1 MKPSVSDDYS
11 EVGDV
16 NASGAPPR
24 NRRWEAYDFLTD
36 RILSGALPGGT
47 IIEERALTEELGLS
61 RTPLREAL
69 GRLEGEGYLVR
80 QGRKLVVHT
89 ITERDF
95 IEILHMRKI
104 LEGEAV
110 ALATPRLS
118 VEQIEMLRTA
128 LGSLEPPARPTGS
141 DRRTVDDLL
150 HSTIAESSGNRRLAA
165 AIFDLRQ
172 KTRPIGVQLLN
183 EISYPIIDFN
193 EHMAILHAIE
203 MRNPEQARLAM
214 LTHLE
219 SARTN
224 ILRKLS
230 DY

>member
-1 MKPSVSDDYS
+1 M
-11 EVGDV
+11 
-16 NASGAPPR
+16 
-24 NRRWEAYDFLTD
+24 
-36 RILSGALPGGT
+36 SGALPGGT

-118 VEQIEMLRTA
+118 LDQIQILRTA
-128 LGSLEPPARPTGS
+128 LASLEPPAHPSGS
-141 DRRTVDDLL
+141 DRRSVDDLL
-150 HSTIAESSGNRRLAA
+150 HSTIAENSGNRRLAA
-165 AIFDLRQ
+165 AIDDLRQ
-172 KTRPIGVQLLN
+172 KTRPIGVRLLN
-183 EISYPIIDFN
+183 EISYPILDFN
-193 EHMAILHAIE
+193 EHMAILYAIE

-214 LTHLE
+214 LAHLE

-224 ILRKLS
+224 ILRKLAE
-230 DY
+230 Y